1 MHGLTE
7 SALEFGGS
15 NAYSGVSTSR
25 TLMLAELTTL
35 LSVTMPSATSDDYR
49 RAIIDD
55 NVLLKPSRSTQS
67 KTYFY
72 LRDRFALDPTVPIF
86 RVLRLLWD
94 RDQAG
99 QPLMTLLVALFRDPV
114 LRSSMEL
121 VINRAPEQVISSRE
135 FSECVNLTLPQR
147 LTEKTLKSTGENT
160 TSTFKQSGHLSKKNP
175 STRQRVHATPGA
187 VTMALL
193 VAYLDGAQGMSFFDT
208 EWIRLLDSSNER
220 ILSEARTASN
230 RGWLEIRH
238 AGNVLEI
245 TFRTLLDAIGVA
257 T

>member
-7 SALEFGGS
+7 TALDFGGS
-15 NAYSGVSTSR
+15 DAYSGVSTSR

-35 LSVTMPSATSDDYR
+35 LTTTMPDATRDDYR
-49 RAIIDD
+49 RAVIDD
-55 NVLLKPSRSTQS
+55 NVLLKPSISTQS
-67 KTYFY
+67 KTYSY

-86 RVLRLLWD
+86 KVLRLLWG

-99 QPLMTLLVALFRDPV
+99 QPLLALLVALFRDPV

-121 VINRAPEQVISSRE
+121 VINRAPDQVISSRE
-135 FSECVNLTLPQR
+135 FSECINLAFPQR
-147 LTEKTLKSTGENT
+147 LTDKTLKSTGENT
-160 TSTFKQSGHLSKKNP
+160 TSSYKQSGHLSTKNP
-175 STRQRVHATPGA
+175 STRQRVNATPGA

-193 VAYLDGAQGMSFFDT
+193 VAYLNGAQGMAFFDT

-245 TFRTLLDAIGVA
+245 TFRTLLQAIGEEQ
-257 T
+257 